1 VSEYIGWRGFV
12 KTTTRCAVLG
22 RSAGAAHDLSAM
34 ELALRPA
41 RSKQN
46 HLAIFGAMIAN
57 VASRAISLSV
67 AALATL
73 FLAPSGE
80 T

>member
-1 VSEYIGWRGFV
+1 
-12 KTTTRCAVLG
+12 
-22 RSAGAAHDLSAM
+22 M

-57 VASRAISLSV
+57 VASRAISLGV

-73 FLAPSGE
+73 FLATSGE

>member
-1 VSEYIGWRGFV
+1 
-12 KTTTRCAVLG
+12 LG
-22 RSAGAAHDLSAM
+22 HGAGAAHDLKA
-34 ELALRPA
+34 LALARQPA
-41 RSKQN
+41 RCDQN

-73 FLAPSGE
+73 FLATSGE
-80 T
+80 N